1 MSKISENIDDDAEEL
16 NKALYYGAEELLN
29 RLDDDSVE
37 MLFICKGE
45 IDIEDENAELL
56 SAQLYQEIT
65 ENKIIKVK
73 GFDIEIS
80 KIHNLVEMMV
90 NEINNPKTCIK
101 RAYKKTRDKL
111 LADKEKELMNDDI
124 VEVLKNK
131 TEPTAEPTKP
141 KGLRV

>member
-16 NKALYYGAEELLN
+16 NKVLYYGAEELLN
-29 RLDDDSVE
+29 RLEADSVE

-45 IDIEDENAELL
+45 SEIDIEDEIVELL

-73 GFDIEIS
+73 GFDVEIS

-90 NEINNPKTCIK
+90 NEINNQNTWIK

-111 LADKEKELMNDDI
+111 LADKEKELMNEDI
-124 VEVLKNK
+124 IEVLKNK
-131 TEPTAEPTKP
+131 TEPTKP
-141 KGLRV
+141 KGIRV